1 MSNFRLPSVL
11 MFGWEFPPFNSGGLG
26 VACEGLSKAL
36 SSGGVDLTFVL
47 PFKIPISASWCKF
60 IFADESADLMN
71 EKQIR
76 GLFAGYQ
83 SHIINSSETQKYGL
97 PKFISGDLMQRV
109 KAYSLAAKNIAK
121 KNKHSVIHAHDWLT
135 YPAGIVAKETSGK
148 PLVVHIHATEFDRSG
163 SDNVNRDIFNIE
175 LEGFRRADAVV
186 AVSNRTREKVIQKY
200 GIAPNKVKVIHNGVD
215 FQKSN
220 GCIPKTLDEIKSNG
234 GRIVLFAGRITLQ
247 KGPDYFVA
255 MAEKVLRYEPNTF
268 FVVSG
273 SGDMEGDMIRMVAN
287 RGLSSKFIFCG
298 FLRGEELATIF
309 KVADIYVM
317 PSVSEPF
324 GILPLE
330 VMISDTPV
338 LISKESG
345 VSEVVNC
352 VLKSNFWDIDDMAD
366 KVLSVLH
373 HKKLQNHLSVNGREE
388 VKAIHWKKAA
398 ESLISVYNSLDNAFS
413 LFLFPSSSAFAG
425 AQVPRL

>member
-1 MSNFRLPSVL
+1 

-36 SSGGVDLTFVL
+36 SSSGVALTFVL
-47 PFKIPISASWCKF
+47 PFRIPVSPSWCKF
-60 IFADESADLMN
+60 IFADKSDLMS
-71 EKQIR
+71 EKQIKN
-76 GLFAGYQ
+76 LFAGYQ
-83 SHIINSSETQKYGL
+83 SHTNLSEIGKYGL
-97 PKFISGDLMQRV
+97 PESISGDLMGRV
-109 KAYSLAAKNIAK
+109 KAYALKAKSIAQ

-175 LEGFRRADAVV
+175 MEGFRKSDAIV
-186 AVSNRTREKVIQKY
+186 AVSNRTKQKVIQKY

-234 GRIVLFAGRITLQ
+234 GKIVLFAGRITLQ

-255 MAEKVLRYEPNTF
+255 MAKKVLHYEPNTF
-268 FVVSG
+268 FVISG
-273 SGDMEGDMIRMVAN
+273 SGDMEEAMIKQVAN
-287 RGLSSKFIFCG
+287 LGISDKFIFCG

-388 VKAIHWKKAA
+388 VKAIHWHRAA
-398 ESLISVYNSLDNAFS
+398 KSLIDLYGSLVPNFQPVFNTAYC
-413 LFLFPSSSAFAG
+413 FA
-425 AQVPRL
+425 A

>member
-1 MSNFRLPSVL
+1 MASSKLPSVL

-36 SSGGVDLTFVL
+36 VSSGVDLTFVL
-47 PFKIPISASWCKF
+47 PFKIPVSPPWCKF
-60 IFADESADLMN
+60 VFADESTDFTN

-76 GLFAGYQ
+76 SLFSGYQ
-83 SHIINSSETQKYGL
+83 SHSESSKTQKYGL
-97 PKFISGDLMQRV
+97 PKHISGSLMERV
-109 KAYSLAAKNIAK
+109 RAYAMAAGAIAK

-135 YPAGIVAKETSGK
+135 YPAGMAAKEASGK
-148 PLVVHIHATEFDRSG
+148 PLVVHVHATQFDQSG
-163 SDNVNRDIFNIE
+163 GNNVNKEVYEIE
-175 LEGFRRADAVV
+175 KMGMHTADLVV
-186 AVSNRTREKVIQKY
+186 AVSGRTKNKVVEKY
-200 GIAPNKVKVIHNGVD
+200 GISPEKVKVIHNGVD

-220 GCIPKTLDEIKSNG
+220 GAIPKTLNEIKSNG
-234 GRIVLFAGRITLQ
+234 GKIVLFAGRITLQ
-247 KGPDYFVA
+247 KGPDYFVS
-255 MAEKVLRYEPNTF
+255 MAEKVLRYEPKTF

-273 SGDMEGDMIRMVAN
+273 SGDMEEAMIRQVAN
-287 RGLSSKFIFCG
+287 LGISDRFIFCG

-345 VSEVVNC
+345 VSEVVSC
-352 VLKSNFWDIDDMAD
+352 VLKSHFWDIDDMTD
-366 KVLSVLH
+366 KVLSVLRH
-373 HKKLQNHLSVNGREE
+373 EKLKNHLSVNGREE

-413 LFLFPSSSAFAG
+413 MFLFPGSPAFES
-425 AQVPRL
+425 AQVPRF

>member
-1 MSNFRLPSVL
+1 MINLKLPSVL

-36 SSGGVDLTFVL
+36 VSSGVDLSFVL
-47 PFKIPISASWCKF
+47 PFKIPVVPSWCKF
-60 IFADESADLMN
+60 IFANESDLMS
-71 EKQIR
+71 EKQIKN
-76 GLFAGYQ
+76 LFAGYQ
-83 SHIINSSETQKYGL
+83 SHTDFSMPN
-97 PKFISGDLMQRV
+97 DLMGRV
-109 KAYSLAAKNIAK
+109 KAYALKAKSIAQ

-175 LEGFRRADAVV
+175 MEGFKRADVVV

-220 GCIPKTLDEIKSNG
+220 GSIPKTLDEIKSNG
-234 GRIVLFAGRITLQ
+234 GKIVLFAGRITLQ

-255 MAEKVLRYEPNTF
+255 MAEKVLQHEPNTF

-273 SGDMEGDMIRMVAN
+273 SGDMEEAMVRQVAN
-287 RGLSSKFIFCG
+287 LGISEKFIFCG

-413 LFLFPSSSAFAG
+413 LFLFPSPSTFAG

>member
-1 MSNFRLPSVL
+1 MASFKLPSVL

-36 SSGGVDLTFVL
+36 ASSGIDLSFVL
-47 PFKIPISASWCKF
+47 PFKIPVSASWCKF
-60 IFADESADLMN
+60 IFANESDLMN
-71 EKQIR
+71 EKQIKS
-76 GLFAGYQ
+76 LFAGYQ
-83 SHIINSSETQKYGL
+83 SHINSSETKKDGL

-109 KAYSLAAKNIAK
+109 RNYALASENIAQ

-135 YPAGIVAKETSGK
+135 YPAGIVAKEVSGR
-148 PLVVHIHATEFDRSG
+148 PLVAHVHATEFDRSG

-175 LEGFRRADAVV
+175 MEGFKRADVVV

-200 GIAPNKVKVIHNGVD
+200 NIAPNKVKVIHNGVD

-220 GCIPKTLDEIKSNG
+220 GSIPKTLDEIKSNG
-234 GRIVLFAGRITLQ
+234 GKIVLFAGRITLQ

-255 MAEKVLRYEPNTF
+255 MAEKILQHEPNTF

-273 SGDMEGDMIRMVAN
+273 SGDMEGDMIRMVAS
-287 RGLSSKFIFCG
+287 RDLSSKFIFCG

-373 HKKLQNHLSVNGREE
+373 HKKLQDHLSVGGREE

-398 ESLISVYNSLDNAFS
+398 ESFISVYNSLDDAFS
-413 LFLFPSSSAFAG
+413 MFLFPSPSTIAG
-425 AQVPRL
+425 AQVSHL